1 MSDDRAK
8 EAAARAVSKI
18 PDAIK
23 QSEATGKPV
32 NIDLSEALTPE
43 KKKLKGK
50 KVDRES
56 LDGSGVDSIL
66 KSQNNFAETVNCG
79 TFAIASKEWNEEEQ
93 GWDYEFDF
101 DDNFIGYCQHSLQ
114 KEDGVTADE
123 LRAFAY
129 SILLAKQEGV
139 LEDGIKV
146 EEHEQEKIRKV
157 KFYKKY

>member
-1 MSDDRAK
+1 M
-8 EAAARAVSKI
+8 
-18 PDAIK
+18 
-23 QSEATGKPV
+23 
-32 NIDLSEALTPE
+32 
-43 KKKLKGK
+43 
-50 KVDRES
+50 DRES

-66 KSQNNFAETVNCG
+66 KSQNNFAETGNCG